1 MALLHHAQMTPTK
14 IDLLTGWVPTQPWF
28 DGEAE
33 AALTNVA
40 AYRFDDPA
48 GQVGIETI
56 LVRAGTGPL
65 LQVPV
70 TYRDAPL
77 DGADAFLIG
86 TTEHSVLGKRWVYD
100 AVGDPVYVAAVANAA
115 LSGGRQAELVIE
127 IDGERIVREP
137 TAVVA
142 GSGTEGGPGVP
153 PPAVAEIGIRP
164 EPGATVVAAGP
175 LRLVVARL
183 LGDDD
188 VLAGRTPAA
197 AVHEV
202 LAGTW
207 SDQPTLRVLV
217 LVERL
222 EG

>member
-1 MALLHHAQMTPTK
+1 MALLHKADMTPTK
-14 IDLLTGWVPTQPWF
+14 IELLTGWVPAQPWF
-28 DGEAE
+28 VGEAD
-33 AALTNVA
+33 ATLTNVA

-56 LVRAGTGPL
+56 LVRAGNGPL

-77 DGADAFLIG
+77 AGADASLIG
-86 TTEHSVLGKRWVYD
+86 TTHHSVLGKRWVYD
-100 AVGDPVYVAAVANAA
+100 ATGDPVYLAAVADAA
-115 LSGGRQAELVIE
+115 LSGGRQAELTIE
-127 IDGERIVREP
+127 IDGRMVVREP

-142 GSGTEGGPGVP
+142 GSGTAGGTAVTVP
-153 PPAVAEIGIRP
+153 TVAEIGIRE
-164 EPGATVVAAGP
+164 EPGATVIEAGP
-175 LRLVVARL
+175 LRLVVARA
-183 LGDDD
+183 LGEDD
-188 VLAGRTPAA
+188 VLVDRTPAA

-207 SDQPTLRVLV
+207 PQQPTLRVLV
-217 LVERL
+217 LIEHL

>member
-1 MALLHHAQMTPTK
+1 MALLYTADLTPTK
-14 IDLLTGWVPTQPWF
+14 IELLSGWVPTQPWF
-28 DGEAE
+28 EGEAD
-33 AALTNVA
+33 ATFTNVA

-56 LVRAGTGPL
+56 LVRAGNGPL

-86 TTEHSVLGKRWVYD
+86 TTHHSVLGERWVYD

-115 LSGGRQAELVIE
+115 LSGGRQAELVVE
-127 IDGERIVREP
+127 TDGERVVREP

-142 GSGTEGGPGVP
+142 GSGTEGSAGVT
-153 PPAVAEIGIRP
+153 PPAVTEIGIRS

-175 LRLVVARL
+175 LSLVVARV

-188 VLAGRTPAA
+188 VLVGRAPAA

-207 SDQPTLRVLV
+207 PQQPTLRVLV
-217 LVERL
+217 LVEQL

>member
-1 MALLHHAQMTPTK
+1 MALLYKADLTPTK
-14 IDLLTGWVPTQPWF
+14 IDLLTGWAPEQPWF
-28 DGEAE
+28 EGD
-33 AALTNVA
+33 AAVTLTNVA

-48 GQVGIETI
+48 GEVGIETI

-77 DGADAFLIG
+77 DGANASLIG

-100 AVGDPVYVAAVANAA
+100 AVGDPVYVAAVASAA
-115 LSGGRQAELVIE
+115 LSGGRQAELVVE
-127 IDGERIVREP
+127 IDGERVVREP

-142 GSGTEGGPGVP
+142 GSGTEGEGVT
-153 PPAVAEIGIRP
+153 PPAVAEIGIRA
-164 EPGATVVAAGP
+164 EQGATVVEAGP
-175 LRLVVARL
+175 LRLVVARH

-188 VLAGRTPAA
+188 VLVGRTPAA

-207 SDQPTLRVLV
+207 PEQPTLRVLV